1 MKNRGLGRGLDA
13 LLSNEGDNVSS
24 KIETTNVMPL
34 SQLTPGKFQPRK
46 NFNQDSLK
54 ELAESIKAQGIIQP
68 ILVRMTSSNQ
78 FEIIAGER
86 RWQAAKIAKLDE
98 VPIVLKDISDSTA
111 LAMALI
117 ENIQREDL
125 NPIEVGLSYQR
136 LIDECDLTQEQLSHK
151 ISKSRSSI
159 ANHLRL
165 LKLPVDIQIG
175 VKGKKITMGHARA
188 LVSAG
193 DEATQVAL
201 YHRVV
206 QERLSVRDIE
216 SILRG
221 EHVTAPIVRA
231 KDQKREKIKLSDSEY
246 TFKNDFGDQL
256 STKVEITKTSNG
268 NGKIIVNF
276 NSEIDLSRIIDLLNS
291 K

>member
-13 LLSNEGDNVSS
+13 LLSNEADNVSS

-68 ILVRMTSSNQ
+68 ILVRMTSNNQ

-98 VPIVLKDISDSTA
+98 VPVVVKDIPDSTA

-125 NPIEVGLSYQR
+125 NVIEEARGIKR
-136 LIDECDLTQEQLSHK
+136 LIDEFNITHEGAAEAVG
-151 ISKSRSSI
+151 KSRAAVS
-159 ANHLRL
+159 NTLRL
-165 LKLPVDIQIG
+165 LSLCEHAQYALETN
-175 VKGKKITMGHARA
+175 KIEMGHARA
-188 LVSAG
+188 ILSLSPIDQAMMCQKIVNQKLTVREVEKEVSEGTIKKTSAKQSK
-193 DEATQVAL
+193 D
-201 YHRVV
+201 HDIK
-206 QERLSVRDIE
+206 RLE
-216 SILRG
+216 N
-221 EHVTAPIVRA
+221 E
-231 KDQKREKIKLSDSEY
+231 LSDR
-246 TFKNDFGDQL
+246 FGANISISHKQ
-256 STKVEITKTSNG
+256 SGKGSINIKYSNLD
-268 NGKIIVNF
+268 
-276 NSEIDLSRIIDLLNS
+276 DLERIIKKLKLLG
-291 K
+291 

>member
-68 ILVRMTSSNQ
+68 ILVRMTSNNQ
-78 FEIIAGER
+78 YEIIAGER

-98 VPIVLKDISDSTA
+98 VPVVVKDIPDSTA

-125 NPIEVGLSYQR
+125 NVIEEARGIKR
-136 LIDECDLTQEQLSHK
+136 LIDEFNITHEAAAEAVG
-151 ISKSRSSI
+151 KSRAAVS
-159 ANHLRL
+159 NTLRL
-165 LKLPVDIQIG
+165 LSLCEHAQYALETN
-175 VKGKKITMGHARA
+175 KIEMGHARA
-188 LVSAG
+188 ILSLSPIDQAMMCQKIVNQKLTVREVEKEVSEG
-193 DEATQVAL
+193 STKKTSPKQSKDHDIQ
-201 YHRVV
+201 
-206 QERLSVRDIE
+206 RLE
-216 SILRG
+216 N
-221 EHVTAPIVRA
+221 E
-231 KDQKREKIKLSDSEY
+231 LSDRFGTNISISHKQSGKGSIN
-246 TFKNDFGDQL
+246 FKY
-256 STKVEITKTSNG
+256 SNLD
-268 NGKIIVNF
+268 
-276 NSEIDLSRIIDLLNS
+276 ELERIIAKLKLLG
-291 K
+291 

>member
-68 ILVRMTSSNQ
+68 ILVRMTSNNQ
-78 FEIIAGER
+78 YEIIAGER

-98 VPIVLKDISDSTA
+98 VPVVVKDIPDSTA

-125 NPIEVGLSYQR
+125 NVIEEARGIKR
-136 LIDECDLTQEQLSHK
+136 LIDEFNITHEAAAEAVG
-151 ISKSRSSI
+151 KSRAAVS
-159 ANHLRL
+159 NTLRL
-165 LKLPVDIQIG
+165 LSLCEHAQYALETN
-175 VKGKKITMGHARA
+175 KIEMGHARA
-188 LVSAG
+188 ILSLSPIDQAMMCQKIVNQKLTVREVEKEVSEGTIKKTSAKQSK
-193 DEATQVAL
+193 D
-201 YHRVV
+201 HDIK
-206 QERLSVRDIE
+206 RLE
-216 SILRG
+216 N
-221 EHVTAPIVRA
+221 E
-231 KDQKREKIKLSDSEY
+231 LSDR
-246 TFKNDFGDQL
+246 FGANISISHKQ
-256 STKVEITKTSNG
+256 SGKGSINIKYSNLD
-268 NGKIIVNF
+268 
-276 NSEIDLSRIIDLLNS
+276 DLERIIKKLKLLG
-291 K
+291 

>member
-24 KIETTNVMPL
+24 KIQTSNVMPL

-68 ILVRMTSSNQ
+68 ILVRMTSNNQ

-98 VPIVLKDISDSTA
+98 VPVVVKDIPDSTA

-125 NPIEVGLSYQR
+125 NVIEEARGIKR
-136 LIDECDLTQEQLSHK
+136 LIDEFNITHEAAAEAVG
-151 ISKSRSSI
+151 KSRAAVS
-159 ANHLRL
+159 NTLRL
-165 LKLPVDIQIG
+165 LSLCEHAQYALETN
-175 VKGKKITMGHARA
+175 KIEMGHARA
-188 LVSAG
+188 ILSLSPIDQAMMCQKIVNQKLTVREVEKEVSEG
-193 DEATQVAL
+193 STKKTSPKQSKDHDIQ
-201 YHRVV
+201 
-206 QERLSVRDIE
+206 RLE
-216 SILRG
+216 N
-221 EHVTAPIVRA
+221 E
-231 KDQKREKIKLSDSEY
+231 LSDRFGTNISISHKQSGKGSIN
-246 TFKNDFGDQL
+246 FKY
-256 STKVEITKTSNG
+256 SNLD
-268 NGKIIVNF
+268 
-276 NSEIDLSRIIDLLNS
+276 ELERIIAKLKLLG
-291 K
+291 

>member
-68 ILVRMTSSNQ
+68 ILVRMTSNNQ

-98 VPIVLKDISDSTA
+98 VPVVVKDIPDSTA

-125 NPIEVGLSYQR
+125 NVIEEARGIKR
-136 LIDECDLTQEQLSHK
+136 LIDEFNITHEAAAEAVG
-151 ISKSRSSI
+151 KSRAAVS
-159 ANHLRL
+159 NTLRL
-165 LKLPVDIQIG
+165 LSLCEHAQYALETN
-175 VKGKKITMGHARA
+175 KIEMGHARA
-188 LVSAG
+188 ILSLSPIDQAMMCQKIVNQKLTVREVEKEVSEG
-193 DEATQVAL
+193 STKKTSPKQSKDHDIQ
-201 YHRVV
+201 
-206 QERLSVRDIE
+206 RLE
-216 SILRG
+216 N
-221 EHVTAPIVRA
+221 E
-231 KDQKREKIKLSDSEY
+231 LSDRFGTNISISHKQSGKGSIN
-246 TFKNDFGDQL
+246 FKY
-256 STKVEITKTSNG
+256 SNLD
-268 NGKIIVNF
+268 
-276 NSEIDLSRIIDLLNS
+276 ELERIIAKL

>member
-68 ILVRMTSSNQ
+68 ILVRMTSNNQ

-98 VPIVLKDISDSTA
+98 VPVVVKDIPDSTA

-125 NPIEVGLSYQR
+125 NVIEEARGIKR
-136 LIDECDLTQEQLSHK
+136 LIDEFNITHEAAAEAVG
-151 ISKSRSSI
+151 KSRAAVS
-159 ANHLRL
+159 NTLRL
-165 LKLPVDIQIG
+165 LSLCEHAQNALETN
-175 VKGKKITMGHARA
+175 KIEMGHARA
-188 LVSAG
+188 ILSLSPIDQAMMCQKIVNQKLTVREVEKEVSEG
-193 DEATQVAL
+193 STKKTSPKQSKDHDIQ
-201 YHRVV
+201 
-206 QERLSVRDIE
+206 RLE
-216 SILRG
+216 N
-221 EHVTAPIVRA
+221 E
-231 KDQKREKIKLSDSEY
+231 LSDRFGTNISISHKQSGKGSIN
-246 TFKNDFGDQL
+246 FKY
-256 STKVEITKTSNG
+256 SNLD
-268 NGKIIVNF
+268 
-276 NSEIDLSRIIDLLNS
+276 ELERIIAKLKLLG
-291 K
+291 

>member
-68 ILVRMTSSNQ
+68 ILVRMTSNNQ

-98 VPIVLKDISDSTA
+98 VPVVVKDIPDSTA

-125 NPIEVGLSYQR
+125 NVIEEARGIKR
-136 LIDECDLTQEQLSHK
+136 LIDEFNITHEAAAEAVG
-151 ISKSRSSI
+151 KSRAAVS
-159 ANHLRL
+159 NTLRL
-165 LKLPVDIQIG
+165 LSLCEHAQNALESN
-175 VKGKKITMGHARA
+175 KIEMGHARA
-188 LVSAG
+188 ILSLSPIDQAMMCQKIVNQKLTVREVEKEVSEG
-193 DEATQVAL
+193 STKKTSPKQSKDHDIQ
-201 YHRVV
+201 
-206 QERLSVRDIE
+206 RLE
-216 SILRG
+216 N
-221 EHVTAPIVRA
+221 E
-231 KDQKREKIKLSDSEY
+231 LSDRFGTNILISHKQSGKGSIN
-246 TFKNDFGDQL
+246 FKY
-256 STKVEITKTSNG
+256 SNLD
-268 NGKIIVNF
+268 
-276 NSEIDLSRIIDLLNS
+276 ELERIIAKLKLLG
-291 K
+291 